1 MDFGIEAGVFLMY
14 AAVIIII
21 FLFGRVLVVPMKVL
35 AKLIGNSLVGGVFLV
50 LLNIAGSSA
59 GIVMPV
65 NIITAI
71 IAGLLGLPGVAG
83 LVIYFNGFA

>member
-50 LLNIAGSSA
+50 LLNIAGSSV